1 MDDRFALA
9 RKDPRY
15 ADALST
21 PVKRPSIIGP
31 LVGAALLGGMGVVF
45 YAITWFYGAMFWAG
59 GALLLVQ
66 GLRYLGMPVQR
77 VLVIVDGTFTEL
89 VGGGRSQHAVHTVR
103 FRREDGTIASF
114 YADGGLSVQEPG
126 TIGLAAVR
134 GRTLLAFDPLS

>member
-15 ADALST
+15 AEALTT
-21 PVKRPSIIGP
+21 PVRAPSIVGP
-31 LVGAALLGGMGVVF
+31 LVGAVLLGGMGFVF
-45 YAITWFYGAMFWAG
+45 YAITWVYGVVFWVG
-59 GALLLVQ
+59 GAALLAQ
-66 GLRYLGMPVQR
+66 GLRYVALPVQR

-89 VGGGRSQHAVHTVR
+89 VGGGRTQRAEHTVR
-103 FRREDGTIASF
+103 FRHEDGAIASY

-126 TIGLAAVR
+126 TIGVAAIR